1 MCFSVS
7 MHLMSMQEQTHETML
22 KLLQQQPQN
31 AEAIAEL
38 LWESTH
44 NVYECKI
51 ALDLIISHAPKT
63 MHHAIAQSILAHGHH
78 IKNKLL
84 PNLVTTFKQTSP
96 FQNFQFFEISNNLRY
111 MVALSDTY
119 MCCWDLMSK
128 NSYPVLSAKITP
140 LNLFKFS
147 QNSANLFYLEPHAI
161 VRHTFDTGKQVHIP
175 LTEGSSINAL
185 FDRFVAVIESS
196 GHMLKIF
203 DFDHP
208 VKPLPIPA
216 ECKFL
221 LDVSPDNKYLLLLAR
236 DNTIILYNGETGTAS
251 ALDKIQSITPKAYIF
266 SPDSHYILTGIGTG
280 TLTQWPLEHGTARQ
294 IRTYS
299 TESGFI
305 YKKASM
311 LAEGKILLEL
321 SSHGSTS
328 ITISDLQSGSEKLY
342 PEVIS
347 YKISA
352 DNNFIAYY
360 KDNTIFV
367 VDVQHQNLK
376 QAIHCGFGSDAYYIS
391 PHGTYIAIK
400 DITDITVYSTDDGSI
415 LMRFL
420 PDAPEYCFDETH
432 EQYLIGYLGY
442 DIQSDSQTTVFR
454 NVYTGEYIGKYS
466 VPNITL
472 PTSKIINSCC
482 KLIFNYYTDTK
493 TFKMLKMDDIF
504 QLDTELNNL
513 QSINKALELALESNK
528 QFMHSHVSK
537 LATEFNTTESLL
549 YLHIFDPLERWQQY
563 GDCTELLHQMATSA
577 KEPPLKRS
585 RLPIVEHQKH
595 QNILSIQQESMQDCN
610 LLRQLIKSNAEKAQ
624 QQIYDFSRFMVEFL
638 KLPLKEQIKFR
649 TGALD
654 KAIQYYPKVKDKLL
668 PVAVGMELSS
678 LPCQPWSLYALH
690 AYVKL
695 IPHIRIEAPLKQIG
709 FS

>member
-1 MCFSVS
+1 
-7 MHLMSMQEQTHETML
+7 MQGQTHEMML

-38 LWESTH
+38 LWKSTH
-44 NVYECKI
+44 NIYEYRT

-63 MHHAIAQSILAHGHH
+63 MYHAIAQSILTHGHD

-84 PNLVTTFKQTSP
+84 PNLVTTFKQASP
-96 FQNFQFFEISNNLRY
+96 FLNFQFFEVSNNLRY

-128 NSYPVLSAKITP
+128 NSYPILLTEITR

-147 QNSANLFYLEPHAI
+147 QNSANLLYLEPHAV
-161 VRHTFDTGKQVHIP
+161 VRHTLDKGKQVRIP

-185 FDRFVAVIESS
+185 FDKFVAIIESS
-196 GHMLKIF
+196 EHMLAIF
-203 DFDHP
+203 DFDNP
-208 VKPLPIPA
+208 DKPLPIPA

-221 LDVSPDNKYLLLLAR
+221 LDVSQDNKYLLLLTR
-236 DNTIILYNGETGTAS
+236 DNTLILYNRETGTAS
-251 ALDKIQSITPKAYIF
+251 ALDKIQTITPKAYMF

-280 TLTQWPLEHGTARQ
+280 TLTQWQLEHGTARQ
-294 IRTYS
+294 KRTYS
-299 TESGFI
+299 TGSEFI

-311 LAEGKILLEL
+311 LAEGKMLLEL
-321 SSHGSTS
+321 SAHGSTS
-328 ITISDLQSGSEKLY
+328 ITISDLQSGSEELY
-342 PEVIS
+342 PEVLS

-352 DNNFIAYY
+352 DNNFIAFH

-367 VDVQHQNLK
+367 TDVQQQKLK
-376 QAIHCGFGSDAYYIS
+376 TAIRCGFDPDAYYIS

-400 DITDITVYSTDDGSI
+400 DTTGMTIYSTEDGSI

-420 PDAPEYCFDETH
+420 TDASEYCFDETH

-442 DIQSDSQTTVFR
+442 DIQSDTQTTVFR
-454 NVYTGEYIGKYS
+454 NVCTGQFIGKI
-466 VPNITL
+466 NIAL
-472 PTSKIINSCC
+472 PFSKIINSCC
-482 KLIFNYYTDTK
+482 KLILSYNTDTQ
-493 TFKMLKMDDIF
+493 TFKILKIDDVL

-528 QFMHSHVSK
+528 QFIHSHVAE
-537 LATEFNTTESLL
+537 LATKFNTAASLS
-549 YLHIFDPLERWQQY
+549 YLHIFDLLERWRQY
-563 GDCTELLHQMATSA
+563 GDCIELLLQMAAPA

-585 RLPIVEHQKH
+585 RLPMVEHQKH
-595 QNILSIQQESMQDCN
+595 QNILSIQQESMQDYN
-610 LLRQLIKSNAEKAQ
+610 ILRQLIKLNAETAQ

-638 KLPLKEQIKFR
+638 KLPPEEQIKFR

-654 KAIQYYPKVKDKLL
+654 KAIQYYPLVKDKLL

-678 LPCQPWSLYALH
+678 FQCPPWSLYALH
-690 AYVKL
+690 AYIKI
-695 IPHIRIEAPLKQIG
+695 IPHMKAAKLLQQMG
-709 FS
+709 AN